1 MVTNSIQLFLSFTET
16 YLLEKARVIR
26 QAEDERTFHIF
37 YQLLSGASAEDRSKF
52 FFTILYLN
60 KKLLEQ
66 KKGRP
71 CSSKKKQKRAI
82 YLAPYFL
89 ELHFD
94 LGGRSIT
101 KQQNP
106 SPLLALAF
114 KSLLDFFYKW

>member
-66 KKGRP
+66 KKVVHALV
-71 CSSKKKQKRAI
+71 KKQKRAI

>member
-1 MVTNSIQLFLSFTET
+1 MKELSIFSTNFFPEPPPRTE
-16 YLLEKARVIR
+16 V
-26 QAEDERTFHIF
+26 
-37 YQLLSGASAEDRSKF
+37 S

-66 KKGRP
+66 KKVVHALV
-71 CSSKKKQKRAI
+71 KKQKRAI

>member
-1 MVTNSIQLFLSFTET
+1 MVTNSIQHFLSFTET

-71 CSSKKKQKRAI
+71 CSSKKAKKGN
-82 YLAPYFL
+82 LL
-89 ELHFD
+89 S
-94 LGGRSIT
+94 SI
-101 KQQNP
+101 
-106 SPLLALAF
+106 
-114 KSLLDFFYKW
+114 FFGTTF

>member
-1 MVTNSIQLFLSFTET
+1 MKELSIFSTNFFPEPPPRTE
-16 YLLEKARVIR
+16 V
-26 QAEDERTFHIF
+26 
-37 YQLLSGASAEDRSKF
+37 S

-66 KKGRP
+66 KK
-71 CSSKKKQKRAI
+71 KVVHALVKKQKRAI

-101 KQQNP
+101 
-106 SPLLALAF
+106 AA
-114 KSLLDFFYKW
+114 KSISFTGFSL

>member
-1 MVTNSIQLFLSFTET
+1 MV
-16 YLLEKARVIR
+16 
-26 QAEDERTFHIF
+26 
-37 YQLLSGASAEDRSKF
+37 
-52 FFTILYLN
+52 
-60 KKLLEQ
+60 
-66 KKGRP
+66 
-71 CSSKKKQKRAI
+71 KKQKRAI